1 MVPKFRGKSK
11 LSLNKLY
18 EIGVSYNGDGFVTGN
33 LIQDGKDSY
42 IVNGV
47 VEVNDECMAIE
58 QCVPVFTD
66 TVMQSTGLKDKNGV
80 EVFQG
85 DIVRCTRGCPHEVV
99 WLQEY
104 AGMYIGGMPAWYL
117 SGLSEGYAWTGDE
130 EIIGNIYEN
139 PELLEQANE
148 S

>member
-1 MVPKFRGKSK
+1 MVPKFRCWDERLG
-11 LSLNKLY
+11 LT
-18 EIGVSYNGDGFVTGN
+18 EVVSIDFFRKKIKINHWEYGDSNFFP
-33 LIQDGKDSY
+33 LDE
-42 IVNGV
+42 V
-47 VEVNDECMAIE
+47 VL
-58 QCVPVFTD
+58 
-66 TVMQSTGLKDKNGV
+66 MQSTGLKDKNGV

-139 PELLEQANE
+139 PELLEQANA
-148 S
+148 

>member
-1 MVPKFRGKSK
+1 MVPKFRCWDERLG
-11 LSLNKLY
+11 LT
-18 EIGVSYNGDGFVTGN
+18 EVVSIDFFRKKIKINHWEYGDSNFFP
-33 LIQDGKDSY
+33 LDE
-42 IVNGV
+42 V
-47 VEVNDECMAIE
+47 VL
-58 QCVPVFTD
+58 
-66 TVMQSTGLKDKNGV
+66 MQSTGLKDKNGV

-139 PELLEQANE
+139 QELLEQANA
-148 S
+148 

>member
-1 MVPKFRGKSK
+1 MIPKFRAWYTPFKGKK
-11 LSLNKLY
+11 FGQEMIHGRAGSLISHAEMSPDNYVL
-18 EIGVSYNGDGFVTGN
+18 
-33 LIQDGKDSY
+33 
-42 IVNGV
+42 
-47 VEVNDECMAIE
+47 
-58 QCVPVFTD
+58 
-66 TVMQSTGLKDKNGV
+66 MQSTGLKDKNSV

-104 AGMYIGGMPAWYL
+104 AGMYVGGMPAWYL
-117 SGLSEGYAWTGDE
+117 SGLSEGYAWTGEE

-139 PELLEQANE
+139 PELLLEGK